1 MPNIKNSLTRLR
13 TNLKRKIIRF
23 QDNSIFYFSR
33 WIFFGV
39 LIGIISGIGAMV
51 FNALIRFFRFI
62 SQVGLAHYY
71 SPRPELMGQTGAP
84 PDAHPVRWAIPLII
98 MLGGLISGILV
109 YTFAPEAEG
118 HGTDA
123 AIDAFHNK
131 EGYIRGRVPI
141 IKTLASAVTLGS
153 GGSGGREGPVAQIG
167 AGFGSVLATYLGL
180 PVPDRRTMLVAGI
193 GAGIGAIFKSPLAG
207 AMFGVEVLYSEMDF
221 EGGALML
228 AIIAS
233 IVGYSVYAYFYAG
246 FNPVVRTPM
255 FTFSRPVILVFYAIL
270 GVFLAFAGNFYVRF
284 FYFIHDIFKKIK
296 IKPHFKPMLGGAAVG
311 GIAYFFPEIMGVGYG
326 WLQLAVLGKLT
337 IITLI
342 LLGFFKIVATSFTIS
357 SGGSAGVYAPSL
369 VIGGALGGAIGGIFH
384 ILLPHL
390 IYASDIAP
398 FVLIGMGGF
407 FAGAAK
413 TPISSL
419 LMVSEM
425 TGSYGLLPPLML
437 VSAITFV
444 VSGKKSI
451 YRSQK
456 KNRLESPAHFKDY
469 LIKPLQRYS
478 VSDVLE
484 KESACRAEAIEPD
497 MPLYEIIKIFFSS
510 NFFIHP
516 VIDKTGKIVG
526 IIKYDK
532 VKDLIMTS
540 PDDSRTAKDLMES
553 SNLPKIK
560 LTDTLDI
567 AVHNFFRKNTDELIV
582 IDKEGGY
589 GGVLRKRDVVLAIE
603 EGQKTPYSSGAP
615 SGSVNAEKA
624 SP

>member
-1 MPNIKNSLTRLR
+1 MLNIKNSLTRLR
-13 TNLKRKIIRF
+13 TNLKRKIIIF

-39 LIGIISGIGAMV
+39 LIGIIAGVGAIV

-62 SQVGLAHYY
+62 FQVSMAHYY

-84 PDAHPVRWAIPLII
+84 PDSHPVRWAIPLII
-98 MLGGLISGILV
+98 MLGGLISGLLV

-255 FTFSRPVILVFYAIL
+255 FMFSRPVILVFYAIL

-437 VSAITFV
+437 VSAITFI
-444 VSGKKSI
+444 VSGKRSI

-456 KNRLESPAHFKDY
+456 RNRMESPAHFKDY

-484 KESACRAEAIEPD
+484 KESAGRAKAIEPD
-497 MPLYEIIKIFFSS
+497 MPLYEIIKIFFNS

-516 VIDKTGKIVG
+516 VIDETGKIVG

-532 VKDLIMTS
+532 VKNLMMTS

-603 EGQKTPYSSGAP
+603 EGQKSPYSSGTP
-615 SGSVNAEKA
+615 SGSVIAEKA
-624 SP
+624 SS

>member
-1 MPNIKNSLTRLR
+1 MLIFKKTFIKAR

-39 LIGIISGIGAMV
+39 LIGIIAGIGAIV
-51 FNALIRFFRFI
+51 FNALIKLSRFI
-62 SQVGLAHYY
+62 FQVSIAHYY
-71 SPRPELMGQTGAP
+71 SPRPELYGQTGAP
-84 PDAHPVRWAIPLII
+84 PNASSPIHWAIPLII
-98 MLGGLISGILV
+98 MAGGLISGLLV

-131 EGYIRGRVPI
+131 NGYIRGRVPI

-180 PVPDRRTMLVAGI
+180 PIPDRRTMLVAGI

-228 AIIAS
+228 SIIAA
-233 IVGYSVYAYFYAG
+233 ITGYSIYAYFYAG
-246 FNPVVRTPM
+246 FNPVVRTQA
-255 FTFSRPVILVFYAIL
+255 FTFSRPIILFFYAIL
-270 GVFLAFAGNFYVRF
+270 GIFLAFAGNFYIRF
-284 FYFIHDIFKKIK
+284 FYRVHDIFKKIK
-296 IKPHFKPMLGGAAVG
+296 IKPHFKPMIGGALVG
-311 GIAYFFPEIMGVGYG
+311 IIAYFFPEIMGVGYG
-326 WLQLAVLGKLT
+326 WLQLAILGKLA

-342 LLGFFKIVATSFTIS
+342 LLGFLKIAATSFTIS

-369 VIGGALGGAIGGIFH
+369 VIGGAFGGAIGGIFH
-384 ILLPHL
+384 ILFPQL
-390 IYASDIAP
+390 ILASDIAP
-398 FVLIGMGGF
+398 FVLVGMAGF

-444 VSGKKSI
+444 VSGKRSI
-451 YRSQK
+451 YKSQK
-456 KNRLESPAHFKDY
+456 KNRMESPAHFKDY

-478 VSDVLE
+478 VKDVIGEGAKVKSLD
-484 KESACRAEAIEPD
+484 PD
-497 MPLYEIIKIFFSS
+497 MPLYEMINIFFNS
-510 NFFIHP
+510 NFFMHP
-516 VIDKTGKIVG
+516 VIDNTGKIIG

-532 VKDLIMTS
+532 IKNLMMTS
-540 PDDSRTAKDLMES
+540 PDDSRLARDIMDAS
-553 SNLPKIK
+553 SIPKIRINE
-560 LTDTLDI
+560 TLDI
-567 AVHNFFRKNTDELIV
+567 AVHKFFRKNTDELIAV
-582 IDKEGGY
+582 NEYGNYEGI
-589 GGVLRKRDVVLAIE
+589 LRKRDVLLAIE
-603 EGQKTPYSSGAP
+603 PVEKN
-615 SGSVNAEKA
+615 GSV
-624 SP
+624 

>member
-1 MPNIKNSLTRLR
+1 MFSFKKIFIKTR

-39 LIGIISGIGAMV
+39 LIGIVAGIGAIV
-51 FNALIRFFRFI
+51 FNSLIRLFRFI
-62 SQVGLAHYY
+62 FQVSLAHYY
-71 SPRPELMGQTGAP
+71 SPRPELLGQTGAP
-84 PDAHPVRWAIPLII
+84 PGAVTIHWVIPLII
-98 MLGGLISGILV
+98 MAGGLISGLLV

-131 EGYIRGRVPI
+131 DGFIRGRVPI
-141 IKTLASAVTLGS
+141 IKTLASAITLGS

-167 AGFGSVLATYLGL
+167 AGFGSILATYLGL
-180 PVPDRRTMLVAGI
+180 PIPDRRTMLVAGI

-207 AMFGVEVLYSEMDF
+207 AMFGVEVLYSDMDF

-228 AIIAS
+228 SIIAAII
-233 IVGYSVYAYFYAG
+233 GYSIYAYFYAG
-246 FNPVVRTPM
+246 FSPVVLTPM
-255 FTFSRPVILVFYAIL
+255 FTYSRPIILIFYAVL
-270 GVFLAFAGNFYVRF
+270 GIFLAFMGNFYVRF
-284 FYFIHDIFKKIK
+284 FYWVHDIFKKIK
-296 IKPHFKPMLGGAAVG
+296 IKSHFKPMIGGMLVG
-311 GIAYFFPEIMGVGYG
+311 IIAYFFPEIMGVGYG

-369 VIGGALGGAIGGIFH
+369 IIGGAFGGAFGGIFH
-384 ILLPHL
+384 ILFPQL
-390 IYASDIAP
+390 IHVADIAP

-444 VSGKKSI
+444 ASGKKSI

-456 KNRLESPAHFKDY
+456 RNRMESPAHFKDY

-478 VSDVLE
+478 VKDVME
-484 KESACRAEAIEPD
+484 KDIVAKPLDPE
-497 MPLYEIIKIFFSS
+497 MPLYEMIKIFFNS
-510 NFFIHP
+510 NFFMHP

-526 IIKYDK
+526 TVKYDK
-532 VKDLIMTS
+532 IKNIMLTS
-540 PDDSRTAKDLMES
+540 PDDQRLAKDIMDTS
-553 SNLPKIK
+553 SIPRIKIN
-560 LTDTLDI
+560 DTLDI
-567 AVHNFFRKNTDELIV
+567 AVHNFFRKNTDELIIV
-582 IDKEGGY
+582 DENGNYMGI
-589 GGVLRKRDVVLAIE
+589 LRKRDVVLAIE
-603 EGQKTPYSSGAP
+603 KGE
-615 SGSVNAEKA
+615 
-624 SP
+624 

>member
-1 MPNIKNSLTRLR
+1 MPSLKKTFIKAK
-13 TNLKRKIIRF
+13 TNLKRKIILF

-39 LIGIISGIGAMV
+39 LIGITAGIGAIV
-51 FNALIRFFRFI
+51 FNSLIRLFRFI
-62 SQVGLAHYY
+62 FQVSLAHYY
-71 SPRPELMGQTGAP
+71 SPRPELLGQTGAP
-84 PDAHPVRWAIPLII
+84 PNTAVIHWVIPLII
-98 MLGGLISGILV
+98 MFGGLLSGLLV

-131 EGYIRGRVPI
+131 DGFIRGRVPI

-221 EGGALML
+221 ESGALML
-228 AIIAS
+228 SIIAA
-233 IVGYSVYAYFYAG
+233 IVGYSIYAYFYAG
-246 FNPVVRTPM
+246 FSPVVLTPM
-255 FTFSRPVILVFYAIL
+255 FTYSRPIILIFYAVL
-270 GVFLAFAGNFYVRF
+270 GIFLAFMGNFYIKF
-284 FYFIHDIFKKIK
+284 FYWVHGIFKKIK
-296 IKPHFKPMLGGAAVG
+296 IKSHFKPMLGGALVG
-311 GIAYFFPEIMGVGYG
+311 IIAYFFPEIMGVGYG

-369 VIGGALGGAIGGIFH
+369 VIGGAFGGAIGGIFH
-384 ILLPHL
+384 ILFPQL
-390 IYASDIAP
+390 ILASDIAP

-444 VSGKKSI
+444 ASGKRSI
-451 YRSQK
+451 YSKQK
-456 KNRLESPAHFKDY
+456 RNRMESPAHFKDY

-478 VSDVLE
+478 VKDVME
-484 KESACRAEAIEPD
+484 EGSAAKPIAPD
-497 MPLYEIIKIFFSS
+497 MPLYEMIKIFFNS
-510 NFFIHP
+510 NFFMHP
-516 VIDKTGKIVG
+516 VIDKAGKIVG
-526 IIKYDK
+526 TIKYDK
-532 VKDLIMTS
+532 IKNIMLTS
-540 PDDSRTAKDLMES
+540 PDDSRLAKDIMDS
-553 SNLPKIK
+553 SFIPRIRI
-560 LTDTLDI
+560 TDTLDI
-567 AVHNFFRKNTDELIV
+567 AVHSFFRKNTDELIV
-582 IDKEGGY
+582 INEDGNYEGI
-589 GGVLRKRDVVLAIE
+589 LRKRDVVLAIE
-603 EGQKTPYSSGAP
+603 GGQKI
-615 SGSVNAEKA
+615 
-624 SP
+624 

>member
-1 MPNIKNSLTRLR
+1 MPHIKNFLIRSR

-39 LIGIISGIGAMV
+39 LIGAIAGAGAIV
-51 FNALIRFFRFI
+51 FNSLIRLFRFI
-62 SQVGLAHYY
+62 FQIGLAHYY
-71 SPRPELMGQTGAP
+71 SPRPEFMGQTGAP
-84 PDAHPVRWAIPLII
+84 SGVHPIRWVIPLII

-131 EGYIRGRVPI
+131 DGYIRGRVPL
-141 IKTLASAVTLGS
+141 IKMLASSVTLGS

-228 AIIAS
+228 SIIAS
-233 IVGYSVYAYFYAG
+233 IIGYSVYAYFYAG

-255 FTFSRPVILVFYAIL
+255 FAFSRPVMLVFYAML
-270 GVFLAFAGNFYVRF
+270 GIFLAFAGQFYVRF
-284 FYFIHDIFKKIK
+284 FYYIHDLFKKIK
-296 IKPHFKPMLGGAAVG
+296 IKPHFKPMIGGALVG
-311 GIAYFFPEIMGVGYG
+311 IIAYFFPEIMGVGYG

-369 VIGGALGGAIGGIFH
+369 VIGGAFGGAVGAIFH

-390 IYASDIAP
+390 VHVSDIAP

-419 LMVSEM
+419 IMVSEM

-437 VSAITFV
+437 VSSITFI
-444 VSGKKSI
+444 VSGKRSI

-456 KNRLESPAHFKDY
+456 KNRMESPAHLKDY
-469 LIKPLQRYS
+469 LIKPLRRYS
-478 VSDVLE
+478 VSDAME
-484 KESACRAEAIEPD
+484 GGGNASAVYIKPE
-497 MPLYEIIKIFFSS
+497 MPLYEIVKIFFNSD
-510 NFFIHP
+510 FFMHP
-516 VIDKTGKIVG
+516 VIDKSGKIIG
-526 IIKYDK
+526 IIKYDT
-532 VKDLIMTS
+532 VKNLMMTS
-540 PDDSRTAKDLMES
+540 PDDSRTAKDLMDS
-553 SNLPKIK
+553 SKMPRIK
-560 LTDTLDI
+560 MTDTLDI
-567 AVHNFFRKNTDELIV
+567 AVHNFFRKNTDELLIMDNDGNYRG
-582 IDKEGGY
+582 I
-589 GGVLRKRDVVLAIE
+589 LRKRDVLLAIE
-603 EGQKTPYSSGAP
+603 EGQKQPYGQ
-615 SGSVNAEKA
+615 
-624 SP
+624 

>member
-1 MPNIKNSLTRLR
+1 MPSLKKTFIKAK
-13 TNLKRKIIRF
+13 TNLKRKIILF

-39 LIGIISGIGAMV
+39 LIGIIAGIGAIV
-51 FNALIRFFRFI
+51 FNSLIRLFRFI
-62 SQVGLAHYY
+62 FQVSLAHYY
-71 SPRPELMGQTGAP
+71 SPRPGLLGQTGAP
-84 PDAHPVRWAIPLII
+84 PNTVAIHWVIPLII
-98 MLGGLISGILV
+98 MFGGLLSGLLV

-131 EGYIRGRVPI
+131 EGFIRGRVPI

-228 AIIAS
+228 SIIAA
-233 IVGYSVYAYFYAG
+233 IVGYSIYAYFYAG
-246 FNPVVRTPM
+246 FSPVVLTPM
-255 FTFSRPVILVFYAIL
+255 FTYSRPIILIFYAVL
-270 GVFLAFAGNFYVRF
+270 GIFLAFMGNFYVRF
-284 FYFIHDIFKKIK
+284 FYFVHDIFKKIN
-296 IKPHFKPMLGGAAVG
+296 IKPHFKPMLGGALVG
-311 GIAYFFPEIMGVGYG
+311 IIAYFFPEIMGVGYG

-342 LLGFFKIVATSFTIS
+342 LLGFFKIAATSFTIS

-369 VIGGALGGAIGGIFH
+369 VIGGAFGGAIGGIFH
-384 ILLPHL
+384 ILFPQLVL
-390 IYASDIAP
+390 ASDIAP

-444 VSGKKSI
+444 ASGKKSI
-451 YRSQK
+451 YSKQK
-456 KNRLESPAHFKDY
+456 RNRMESPAHFKDY

-478 VSDVLE
+478 VKDVME
-484 KESACRAEAIEPD
+484 EGSAAKPIDPD
-497 MPLYEIIKIFFSS
+497 MPLYEMIKIFFNS
-510 NFFIHP
+510 NFFMHP

-526 IIKYDK
+526 TIKYDK
-532 VKDLIMTS
+532 IKNIMLTS
-540 PDDSRTAKDLMES
+540 PDDSRLAKDIMD
-553 SNLPKIK
+553 PPPIPRIKIN
-560 LTDTLDI
+560 DTLDI
-567 AVHNFFRKNTDELIV
+567 AVHSFFRKNADELIIV
-582 IDKEGGY
+582 DEKGDYRGI
-589 GGVLRKRDVVLAIE
+589 LRKRDVLLAIE
-603 EGQKTPYSSGAP
+603 GGQKI
-615 SGSVNAEKA
+615 
-624 SP
+624 

>member
-1 MPNIKNSLTRLR
+1 MPSLKKIFIKTR
-13 TNLKRKIIRF
+13 TNLKRKIIKF
-23 QDNSIFYFSR
+23 QDNSLFYFSR

-39 LIGIISGIGAMV
+39 LIGIASGIGAIV
-51 FNALIRFFRFI
+51 FNSLIRLFRFI
-62 SQVGLAHYY
+62 FQVSLAHYY
-71 SPRPELMGQTGAP
+71 SPRPELLGQTGAP
-84 PDAHPVRWAIPLII
+84 PSAVTIHWVIPLII
-98 MLGGLISGILV
+98 MLGGLISGLLV

-131 EGYIRGRVPI
+131 DGFIRGRVPI
-141 IKTLASAVTLGS
+141 IKALASAVTLGS

-167 AGFGSVLATYLGL
+167 AGFGSILATYLGL
-180 PVPDRRTMLVAGI
+180 PIPDRRTMLVAGI

-207 AMFGVEVLYSEMDF
+207 AMFGVEVLYSDMDF

-228 AIIAS
+228 SIIAAII
-233 IVGYSVYAYFYAG
+233 GYSIYAYFYAG
-246 FNPVVRTPM
+246 FSPVVLTPM
-255 FTFSRPVILVFYAIL
+255 FTYSRPIILIFYAVL
-270 GVFLAFAGNFYVRF
+270 GIFLAFMGNFYVRF
-284 FYFIHDIFKKIK
+284 FYWVHDIFKKIK
-296 IKPHFKPMLGGAAVG
+296 IKPHFKPMLGGALVG
-311 GIAYFFPEIMGVGYG
+311 IIAYFFPEIMGVGYG

-369 VIGGALGGAIGGIFH
+369 IIGGAFGGAFGGIFH
-384 ILLPHL
+384 ILFPQL
-390 IYASDIAP
+390 IHVADIAP

-444 VSGKKSI
+444 ASGKKSI

-456 KNRLESPAHFKDY
+456 RNRMESPAHFKDY

-478 VSDVLE
+478 VKDVME
-484 KESACRAEAIEPD
+484 KDIIAKPIDPE
-497 MPLYEIIKIFFSS
+497 MPLYEMIKIFFNS
-510 NFFIHP
+510 NFFMHP

-526 IIKYDK
+526 TVKYDK
-532 VKDLIMTS
+532 IKNIMLTS
-540 PDDSRTAKDLMES
+540 PDDQRLAKDIMDS
-553 SNLPKIK
+553 SSIPRIKIN
-560 LTDTLDI
+560 DTLDI

-582 IDKEGGY
+582 VDENGNYMGI
-589 GGVLRKRDVVLAIE
+589 LRKRDVLLAIE
-603 EGQKTPYSSGAP
+603 KGE
-615 SGSVNAEKA
+615 
-624 SP
+624 

>member
-1 MPNIKNSLTRLR
+1 MPSLKKTFIKAK
-13 TNLKRKIIRF
+13 TNLKRKIILF

-39 LIGIISGIGAMV
+39 LIGIAAGVGAIV
-51 FNALIRFFRFI
+51 FNSLIRLFRFI
-62 SQVGLAHYY
+62 FQVSLAHYY
-71 SPRPELMGQTGAP
+71 SPRPELLGQTGAP
-84 PDAHPVRWAIPLII
+84 PNTAAIHWVIPLII
-98 MLGGLISGILV
+98 MFGGLLSGLLV

-131 EGYIRGRVPI
+131 DGFIRGRVPI

-228 AIIAS
+228 SIIAA
-233 IVGYSVYAYFYAG
+233 IVGYSIYAYFYVG
-246 FNPVVRTPM
+246 FSPVVLTPM
-255 FTFSRPVILVFYAIL
+255 FTYSRPVILIFYAVL
-270 GVFLAFAGNFYVRF
+270 GIFLAFMGNFYIRF
-284 FYFIHDIFKKIK
+284 FYWVHGIFKKIR
-296 IKPHFKPMLGGAAVG
+296 IKPHFKPMLGGALVG
-311 GIAYFFPEIMGVGYG
+311 IIAYFFPEIMGVGYG

-342 LLGFFKIVATSFTIS
+342 LLGFFKIAATSFTIS

-369 VIGGALGGAIGGIFH
+369 VIGGAFGGAIGGIFH
-384 ILLPHL
+384 ILFPQL
-390 IYASDIAP
+390 ILASDIAP

-444 VSGKKSI
+444 ASGKRSI
-451 YRSQK
+451 YSKQK
-456 KNRLESPAHFKDY
+456 RNRMESPAHFKDY

-478 VSDVLE
+478 VKDVME
-484 KESACRAEAIEPD
+484 EGSAAKPIGPD
-497 MPLYEIIKIFFSS
+497 MPLYEMIKIFFNS
-510 NFFIHP
+510 NFFMHP

-526 IIKYDK
+526 TIKYDK
-532 VKDLIMTS
+532 IKNIMLTS
-540 PDDSRTAKDLMES
+540 PDDSRLAKDIMD
-553 SNLPKIK
+553 PPPIPRIKIN
-560 LTDTLDI
+560 DTLDI
-567 AVHNFFRKNTDELIV
+567 AVHSFFRKNTDELIIV
-582 IDKEGGY
+582 DEKGDYQGI
-589 GGVLRKRDVVLAIE
+589 LRKRDVVLAIE
-603 EGQKTPYSSGAP
+603 GGGQKI
-615 SGSVNAEKA
+615 
-624 SP
+624 